1 VAEHKILQ
9 KSYND
14 YLGVEEAV
22 KELILYAIG
31 DDALALL
38 KKLYW
43 LWRHNGA
50 RNVRPPLPQNSNLN
64 DNIAEARVQDNGIHV
79 IGHGIGGKYIPI
91 MARLAK
97 ARRRSKR

>member
-1 VAEHKILQ
+1 MAEHKILQ

-50 RNVRPPLPQNSNLN
+50 RNV
-64 DNIAEARVQDNGIHV
+64 
-79 IGHGIGGKYIPI
+79 
-91 MARLAK
+91 
-97 ARRRSKR
+97 